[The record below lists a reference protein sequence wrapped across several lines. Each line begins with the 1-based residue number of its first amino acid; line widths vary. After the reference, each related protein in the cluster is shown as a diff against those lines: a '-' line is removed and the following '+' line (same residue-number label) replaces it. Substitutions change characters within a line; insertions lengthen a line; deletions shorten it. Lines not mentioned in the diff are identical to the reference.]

1 MKSKQGS
8 TLFLRVV
15 VFLMGLAVL
24 ALAIYALPRI
34 GGDLMGYYPPYITLL
49 VMVGMYGAA
58 LPFFFALYQTLKLL
72 GLIDRNTAFS
82 EGSVNAL
89 RQIRNCGVAISLIY
103 AALIPL
109 LLIIADQEDTIPGI
123 PALGL
128 IIAFASA
135 VIAVFAAVLERLLTS
150 AIQIKTENDLT
161 I

>member
-15 VFLMGLAVL
+15 VFLMGFVVL
-24 ALAIYALPRI
+24 ALAIVALPQI
-34 GGDLMGYYPPYITLL
+34 GRDLIGHYPPYITLPVIL
-49 VMVGMYGAA
+49 GMYLAA

-82 EGSVNAL
+82 EGSVIAL
-89 RQIRNCGVAISLIY
+89 RQIRNCGIAISIIY
-103 AALIPL
+103 VALLPI
-109 LLIIADQEDTIPGI
+109 LLIIADKDDAPGLA
-123 PALGL
+123 ALGL
-128 IIAFASA
+128 VIAFASA
-135 VIAVFAAVLERLLTS
+135 VIAVFAAVLQRLLTS

>member
-15 VFLMGLAVL
+15 VFLMGFAVL

-34 GGDLMGYYPPYITLL
+34 GGDLLGYYPLYVTVPI
-49 VMVGMYGAA
+49 MVGMYGAA

-89 RQIRNCGVAISLIY
+89 RQIRNCGVAISIIY
-103 AALIPL
+103 AAILPT
-109 LLIIADQEDTIPGI
+109 LLIIADKNDAPGLA
-123 PALGL
+123 ALGL
-128 IIAFASA
+128 VICFASA

>member
-15 VFLMGLAVL
+15 VFLMGIGVL
-24 ALAIYALPRI
+24 AIALIVLPQI
-34 GGDLMGYYPPYITLL
+34 GSELIRYYPPYVWLPIILGL
-49 VMVGMYGAA
+49 YVAA

-72 GLIDRNTAFS
+72 GMIDRNTAFS

-89 RQIRNCGVAISLIY
+89 RQIRNCGVAITIIY
-103 AALIPL
+103 VALLPI
-109 LLIIADQEDTIPGI
+109 LLIIAEKDDAPGLA
-123 PALGL
+123 ALGL
-128 IIAFASA
+128 VIAFASA
-135 VIAVFAAVLERLLTS
+135 VIAVFAAVLQRLLTS